1 MGPSVHPPGQRRQEQ
16 AGQHGKNADGGYG
29 LPGHALR
36 DGQIAGYGRQQADGD
51 EFRRN
56 EARHPHE
63 QGKDRGPMGRTGL
76 KSHHRFLSS
85 FLSYAWV
92 PLVRRPSLPPWPRR
106 RRTARRAGAH
116 GQAADGGT
124 PPRRSAGRWG
134 LARGCP
140 PSTAGRGT
148 RRGRRPTSPRLKPCE
163 RDEACACVG
172 LSNRLNTFLEKRGTR
187 RAGTLHRRLRAAR
200 RGRFRR
206 RALAGNGGVPR
217 LSPALRRAGQ
227 GAGGDGPPDAGPLR
241 FTHRQG
247 GRGVPAFARAASQ
260 GASCTL
266 TTRPHSSARRP
277 KPPHRTFPVDDTP
290 ASVRTASARGALPHD
305 GLTCPKE
312 SAQRPQGT
320 SPVRFF
326 YNPGQEITNTYIE

>member
-1 MGPSVHPPGQRRQEQ
+1 M
-16 AGQHGKNADGGYG
+16 
-29 LPGHALR
+29 
-36 DGQIAGYGRQQADGD
+36 
-51 EFRRN
+51 
-56 EARHPHE
+56 
-63 QGKDRGPMGRTGL
+63 

-163 RDEACACVG
+163 RDEAYACVG
-172 LSNRLNTFLEKRGTR
+172 LSNRLKTFLEKRGTR
-187 RAGTLHRRLRAAR
+187 RARGPFTGGCGPHGGAASDAVP
-200 RGRFRR
+200 FN
-206 RALAGNGGVPR
+206 AGNGGVPR

-290 ASVRTASARGALPHD
+290 ASVHAASAGGALPHD
-305 GLTCPKE
+305 GPDLPEGVRTA
-312 SAQRPQGT
+312 SARDVSRAFFLQSGT
-320 SPVRFF
+320 GNNK
-326 YNPGQEITNTYIE
+326 YLY